1 MTDDE
6 IINLAIKELK
16 ESEKVYKMFSEF
28 SFMKGL
34 EKNDPRFIKIRYMLV
49 RSGPFEKHSEYAIK
63 LSADGLKITNNY
75 KDWFQYKKSLQPT
88 KDFVKIGSFVI
99 ALLSFIWI
107 VFQGIR
113 NDNLKNENAV
123 LKKSL
128 DSLTNQTIL
137 LKDTISKL
145 NLKLDF
151 KKNDSQVISVQNK

>member
-34 EKNDPRFIKIRYMLV
+34 ETNDPRFIKIRYMLV
-49 RSGPFEKHSEYAIK
+49 RSGPFEKHTENAIK
-63 LSADGLKITNNY
+63 LSVIGLKITNDY
-75 KDWFQYKKSLQPT
+75 KDWFQYKKSLQPK

-99 ALLSFIWI
+99 ALLSFVWI

-113 NDNLKNENAV
+113 NDNLKSENAV
-123 LKKSL
+123 LKKSQ

-137 LKDTISKL
+137 LKDSISKL
-145 NLKLDF
+145 NFEFDF
-151 KKNDSQVISVQNK
+151 KKTHTQVISGQNK